1 MKNKKLIIAFTIFL
15 IVFLQVTTYAQIV
28 SSPAKRSGPLPAP
41 SVEGLDEYQKQIVF
55 AIKNIEAGDYDTAM
69 ENLKS
74 AEKLR
79 KNAPMLYEMFGIVY
93 DADRQSD
100 KAFGYFIKAGEMYF
114 KSGNMDKAWKML
126 GWMRTI
132 DMHSSKVK
140 NFEKKLRERQEVIYK
155 ERLN

>member
-1 MKNKKLIIAFTIFL
+1 M
-15 IVFLQVTTYAQIV
+15 
-28 SSPAKRSGPLPAP
+28 PGPG
-41 SVEGLDEYQKQIVF
+41 VEGLDEYQKQIVF
-55 AIKNIEAGDYDTAM
+55 AIKNIEAGDYDTAI

-79 KNAPMLYEMFGIVY
+79 KDAPVLYEMFAIVY

-100 KAFGYFIKAGEMYF
+100 KAFGYFKKAGEMYF
-114 KSGNMDKAWKML
+114 ESGNMDKAWKML

-132 DMHSSKVK
+132 DMHSKNVK
-140 NFEKKLRERQEVIYK
+140 NFEKKLREKQEVINK